1 MFIDQ
6 LAKLE
11 KQKAELLAAEAK
23 LAADRVAALAKLP
36 ADYGFE
42 SVDAFVKAVKD
53 AAKGK
58 SGKARGGA
66 KPGRKPKAA
75 SVAKGKRVRISDE
88 AKLQV
93 KFLSEQGKTGL
104 EISKLLGISVPSV
117 QNIKKALGLV
127 KTRGAKA
134 KTTVAASSAS
144 SVPVVVA

>member
-11 KQKAELLAAEAK
+11 KQKSELAAAEAK

-36 ADYGFE
+36 SDFGFE

-53 AAKGK
+53 ATKSKG
-58 SGKARGGA
+58 GKVRKNL
-66 KPGRKPKAA
+66 KPGSKPKAA
-75 SVAKGKRVRISDE
+75 KGKRARITDE

-104 EISKLLGISVPSV
+104 EISKMLGISVPSV

-127 KTRGAKA
+127 KSRGSKGKGGA
-134 KTTVAASSAS
+134 TAAAAAVTSSPA
-144 SVPVVVA
+144 V